1 MKYLKQKIS
10 YILAAAILVMTV
22 WSVGAGINNGD
33 KRSSVG
39 PLVAYASETS
49 TEYVEVLDST
59 SAYIKNQITEPT
71 VSSIGGEWAVM
82 ALARNGNE
90 DALWYNTYYK
100 NVISTLEDME
110 TNKVITSKNYAALSS
125 TKSTENSRLVIA
137 LTAIGADVTNIE
149 GYNVLAPLGNMTFV
163 TKQGINGAI
172 FALIALDTNNY
183 DVPVIPDDVT
193 GTQTTREG
201 LIEYILGKE
210 IDGGG
215 FALTGT
221 SPDVD
226 ITAMVIQALAPYY
239 NTKADVA
246 VALDRAVTVLSN
258 MQNDDGT
265 FSSYGTA
272 NSESTAQVVTAL
284 STLGINADSNEL
296 FVKEGYSALAGLLT
310 FYNSSTGAFSH
321 TPDSGDNQMATEQAC
336 YALAAYDRFIN
347 DRNSLY
353 NMTDSTKL
361 YNLNEVDTN
370 KSPVDISKA
379 AITLST
385 TSYIYDG
392 KPKTPDIM
400 VVLIINNNEKQEK
413 VTLVK
418 DSDYTVTYKDNKQ
431 PGTAVIL
438 VKGQGNYTGSI
449 IGTFDITLPSPTIT
463 SIANTSS
470 GIKLTWKK
478 VSGATGYKIYRKTAG
493 SSWKD
498 YAVIKNAKTT
508 SYIDKKVSNGK
519 LYYYK
524 IYAVTDKVTG
534 KASASKK
541 MYRLSRQTVTLSS
554 KSLKLY
560 MSWKKN
566 KSATGYQIQYSKTS
580 DMKKV
585 VSKTI
590 KNNKTLK
597 LTLNKLKKGQT
608 YYVRVRS
615 YKKSG
620 STTYYGEWSKKV
632 KIKVKK

>member
-1 MKYLKQKIS
+1 
-10 YILAAAILVMTV
+10 MTV

-59 SAYIKNQITEPT
+59 STYIKNQVTEPT

-137 LTAIGADVTNIE
+137 LTAIGADVTNVE
-149 GYNVLAPLGNMTFV
+149 GYNILAPLGNMTYV

-221 SPDVD
+221 LPDAD

-239 NTKADVA
+239 NTNAEVA
-246 VALDRAVTVLSN
+246 AALDRAVTVLSN

-272 NSESTAQVVTAL
+272 NSESTAQVITAL
-284 STLGINADSNEL
+284 STLGIDADINEL
-296 FVKEGYSALAGLLT
+296 FVKEGASALAGLLT
-310 FYNSSTGAFSH
+310 FYNGSTGAFSH
-321 TPDSGDNQMATEQAC
+321 TADSDDNQMATEQAC
-336 YALAAYDRFIN
+336 YALAAYNRFIN
-347 DRNSLY
+347 GRNSLY
-353 NMTDSTKL
+353 NMSDAVRL
-361 YNLNEVDTN
+361 YNPDTLKEN
-370 KSPVDISKA
+370 DNTDTSADTEHATDDGGNTNISQTT
-379 AITLST
+379 ITL
-385 TSYIYDG
+385 
-392 KPKTPDIM
+392 K
-400 VVLIINNNEKQEK
+400 
-413 VTLVK
+413 
-418 DSDYTVTYKDNKQ
+418 
-431 PGTAVIL
+431 
-438 VKGQGNYTGSI
+438 
-449 IGTFDITLPSPTIT
+449 TLPAPTIT

-470 GIKLTWKK
+470 GIKITWKK

-493 SSWKD
+493 SSWKN

-508 SYIDKKVSNGK
+508 SYTDKKVSNGK

-524 IYAVTDKVTG
+524 IYAVADKTTG
-534 KASASKK
+534 KASVTKK

-560 MSWKKN
+560 VGWKKN
-566 KSATGYQIQYSKTS
+566 KSAAGYQIQYSKTS

-597 LTLNKLKKGQT
+597 LTLNKLKNGQT

-615 YKKSG
+615 YRKSG